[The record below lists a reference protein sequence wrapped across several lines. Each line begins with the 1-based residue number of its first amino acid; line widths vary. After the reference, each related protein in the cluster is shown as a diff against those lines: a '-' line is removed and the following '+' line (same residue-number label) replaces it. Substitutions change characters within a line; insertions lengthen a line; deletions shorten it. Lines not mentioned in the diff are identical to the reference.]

1 MRKVLI
7 LLFSLFICS
16 AVVAQQLKERRV
28 YYLDMSGSMKQ
39 EVSYKDDSGNTIT
52 EPLFLRV
59 CKLLEQAIQNIKND
73 NTEVMVI
80 PFAFDNRKDASLS
93 PINGIAHTRSE
104 RMQLVSRIEK
114 LTQEWPTS
122 TSTYHKD
129 PIEDFYYKNRI
140 LEGGITYMF
149 LLTDGLDEWDR
160 ADIRKEPSNRF
171 KNDLKEWG
179 GKYKNKNVYGFYL
192 MLCNQAY
199 NKVVEDIVTAQ
210 PNFWNIQSPNVDIN
224 IIRPDSSTAFN
235 CSGGEG
241 NNFVL
246 SKFKGNIKGLEF
258 EAKGGDTIQVSS
270 CTTQDNSTLKIELN
284 TIFDRDLLDS
294 IFVNTLHFKLKG
306 ADEENVLI
314 TNSGKNYNILVK
326 EDLNITCTFKHGA
339 SINLI
344 TESYSNWS
352 PNQSVIP
359 INPIEWYETEFDSTT
374 IGVVKY
380 YEPCIFYNKDSTLV
394 TQSKF
399 YFSRNKIAKKRNSH
413 AKFKFVIDERLNE
426 NEFKIYLDGKELYNP
441 FTISSEKV
449 MNLSFWISPNVPQGD
464 YKLKLELIE
473 HDLKKFNEYEIT
485 NNIVQT
491 WTIKHQ
497 KICNPF
503 WVWFWR
509 LLILLAILIFIIYSA
524 FVIRQFC
531 APKFPKPRV
540 HLGFEPRP
548 LNKRPGN
555 IEIYHVYRNK
565 SNDIDLGRLHRRYI
579 RKIVMQDRT
588 NEKKEI
594 GFLNK
599 IFNWIVKEWNGE
611 TIILR
616 ADFDGRDISQIVITP
631 TKTNEEIKVTVIS
644 STHQYDY
651 KISMKWSRG
660 DSTAIIPSEEVK
672 IDDTNLIF
680 YLYNGEKREEVKLN
694 SSKNFVAKN
703 IINYYNTFTKKH

>member
-258 EAKGGDTIQVSS
+258 EAKGGDTIQVKS
-270 CTTQDNSTLKIELN
+270 CTTKGDSALVIELN

-339 SINLI
+339 SINL
-344 TESYSNWS
+344 TTKSYRNWS

-359 INPIEWYETEFDSTT
+359 INPIEWYETVFDSTM
-374 IGVVKY
+374 IGVVKF
-380 YEPCIFYNKDSTLV
+380 YEPCIFYNKDSTFV
-394 TQSKF
+394 AQSK
-399 YFSRNKIAKKRNSH
+399 YSFSLNKIAKKRKSH

-426 NEFKIYLDGKELYNP
+426 NEFKIYLDEKELNVP
-441 FTISSEKV
+441 FTINSKKV

-464 YKLKLELIE
+464 YKIKLELIE
-473 HDLKKFNEYEIT
+473 HDIKKFNEYEIT
-485 NNIVQT
+485 QKTVQE

-503 WVWFWR
+503 WIWFWR
-509 LLILLAILIFIIYSA
+509 FLILLSLLIFSIYCA
-524 FVIRQFC
+524 FLIKQFN
-531 APKFPKPRV
+531 APKLPRPRV
-540 HLGFEPRP
+540 HLGFGITP
-548 LNKRPGN
+548 LNLPPAN
-555 IEIYHVYRNK
+555 IQIYHKNRAP
-565 SNDIDLGRLHRRYI
+565 SNDIDLGRLHRKFI
-579 RKIVMQDRT
+579 KKIVLQQAAEDNVRGKLYKRFFKWID
-588 NEKKEI
+588 KK
-594 GFLNK
+594 
-599 IFNWIVKEWNGE
+599 WNGE
-611 TIILR
+611 TITLQ
-616 ADFDGRDISQIVITP
+616 ANFGGRDISHIIISP
-631 TKTNEEIKVTVIS
+631 LKTNRTINIS
-644 STHQYDY
+644 VFFTNRQNDY
-651 KISMKWSRG
+651 KLHMKWV
-660 DSTAIIPSEEVK
+660 DKNTIANIPESEVN
-672 IDDTNLIF
+672 INDTNL
-680 YLYNGEKREEVKLN
+680 YAELYNGQQDGVQN
-694 SSKNFVAKN
+694 ISKSNYISRK
-703 IINYYNTFTKKH
+703 IITYYNSITKRH